1 VAQNLASLLGKT
13 VQVTKIKPRTGWI
26 DINWKELFQ
35 YRELLFFLIWR
46 DILVRYKQTV
56 LGIAWA
62 VLQPVF
68 MMLVFSVIFG
78 RLAKIGSEGFP
89 YAVYVYAGLLPW
101 TFFANAVTQSGQSL
115 VSQQHLLTKI
125 YFPRLFVPTASVGAG
140 LVDLAIS
147 CFVYAGILYYYGV
160 VPSINV
166 LFLPLLVCLTVIA
179 ALGFGY
185 TLAALTVT
193 YRDFR
198 FVIPF
203 MIQVMMY
210 LSPVVYPVTMIPE
223 KFHLYLAINP
233 MTGIIH
239 AYRSAILGTP
249 FNPEMFAISVS
260 VAFILFI
267 YGLFYFRKTE
277 RRFAD
282 IV

>member
-1 VAQNLASLLGKT
+1 M
-13 VQVTKIKPRTGWI
+13 QVTKIKPRPGWVS
-26 DINWKELFQ
+26 INWKELFQ
-35 YRELLFFLIWR
+35 YRELLFFLVWR

-62 VLQPVF
+62 VMQPVF
-68 MMLVFSVIFG
+68 MMIIFTVIFG
-78 RLAKIGSEGFP
+78 RLAKIDSEGFP

-115 VSQQHLLTKI
+115 VSQKHLLTKI
-125 YFPRLFVPTASVGAG
+125 YFPRLFVPTSSVGAG
-140 LVDLAIS
+140 LVDLTLS
-147 CFVYAGILYYYGV
+147 CLVYAGILFHYNIMPSYGV
-160 VPSINV
+160 IY
-166 LFLPLLVCLTVIA
+166 LPLLIGLTVIA

-203 MIQVMMY
+203 MMQAMMY
-210 LSPVVYPVTMIPE
+210 ISPVVFPVRMIPE
-223 KFHLYLAINP
+223 QYHSYLAINP

-239 AYRSAILGTP
+239 AYRAAILGTP
-249 FNPEMFAISVS
+249 FNIEVFAISAS
-260 VAFILFI
+260 VAFLLFI

-282 IV
+282 IA